1 VSGDVRWSR
10 MSSGTFKAT
19 TEGTA
24 LSGKPKYQ
32 PVSLNLGASY
42 RF

>member
-1 VSGDVRWSR
+1 MG
-10 MSSGTFKAT
+10 SGTFKAST
-19 TEGTA
+19 AGTS